1 MKKLLYI
8 LLLFS
13 IGASAQHSLKK
24 AEKLFA
30 EYNYPEAARAYAD
43 YLSGRV
49 RPDDKTIRH
58 IADTYYYINDF
69 ATAERWYKQLYKKQ
83 GNAFAAEAF
92 LNYIQSL
99 KAQRKYD
106 ESAALLEAWYT
117 AHNQPG
123 ALQQMQRQKAHI
135 DSLAKQPSNYIIN
148 HLANN
153 TPLADFGAVFYGNQ
167 VVYSSARD
175 TVGTG
180 GKLYKWNSQPFL
192 KLYVADRHAGD
203 GSLFGDR
210 EFLPK
215 SQTGYHNATVCFS
228 ADRTTVY
235 FSTNT
240 VKKKNRLVNDEAGTN
255 NLRIMRGTIIDGK
268 LTDVVPMPFNSQNY
282 SVSHPALS
290 PDGKWLYFVSDMSGG
305 YGGTDIYK
313 VEIEDNSYGAPQNL
327 GSIINTPGKEMFPFL
342 QGDKLYFAS
351 DGHYGLGGLD
361 IFESNITGESYSE
374 PQNMDAQLNGNRDD
388 FAFVI
393 DSAGSKGYFSSNR
406 EGGKGD
412 DDLYAFRKETPPCS
426 RLMKGVIVDEQEN
439 STPVKN
445 VEVRVYNDAEL
456 VAVTSSGDDGG
467 YAIEV
472 PCAEGLTVETLK
484 EGYTSGRVPVAL
496 DGNPVTLKAA
506 NYNKLVTYE
515 RGAEKVII
523 EPIFFDFDKQNI
535 NTQAAAQLDKV
546 VYVLQKFPSVVIK
559 IESHTDSRG
568 DDDYN
573 LRLSAA
579 RAKSTYEYILSK
591 GIPANRIE
599 SVMGY
604 GETRLINDCGNH
616 SDCTEE
622 EHLHNR
628 RSEFIIVRK

>member
-1 MKKLLYI
+1 MLYI

-13 IGASAQHSLKK
+13 IGATAQHSLKK

-30 EYNYPEAARAYAD
+30 EYSYPEAARAYAD

-49 RPDDKTIRH
+49 RPDDKTVWH

-83 GNAFAAEAF
+83 GDAFPAEAF
-92 LNYIQSL
+92 TNYIGSL
-99 KAQRKYD
+99 KAQRKYA
-106 ESAALLEAWYT
+106 ESDALLEARYT
-117 AHNQPG
+117 THRQYA
-123 ALQQMQRQKAHI
+123 ALQLMRRQKEHI
-135 DSLAKQPSNYIIN
+135 DSLAKQPSHYAIS
-148 HLANN
+148 HLSNN
-153 TPLADFGAVFYGNQ
+153 SPLADFGAVVYGSR

-192 KLYVADRHAGD
+192 KLYVADRHAD
-203 GSLFGDR
+203 NGSLFGDR

-215 SQTGYHNATVCFS
+215 SQTGYHNAAACFT
-228 ADRTTVY
+228 ADGTTIY

-240 VKKKNRLVNDEAGTN
+240 VKKKNKLVNDGEGTN
-255 NLRIMRGTIIDGK
+255 NLRIMRGTIADGK
-268 LTDVVPMPFNSQNY
+268 LTGVISMPFNSQNY

-290 PDGKWLYFVSDMSGG
+290 PDGQWLYFVSDMPGG
-305 YGGTDIYK
+305 YGGTDIYRVK
-313 VEIEDNSYGAPQNL
+313 IEGDSYGKPQNL
-327 GSIINTPGKEMFPFL
+327 GSIINTPEKEMFPFL
-342 QGDKLYFAS
+342 QDGKLYFAS

-361 IFESNITGESYSE
+361 IFETQIGGESYSE
-374 PQNMDAQLNGNRDD
+374 PENMGAPLNGNRDD

-393 DSAGSKGYFSSNR
+393 DSAGTKGYFSSNR
-406 EGGKGD
+406 EGGRGD
-412 DDLYAFRKETPPCS
+412 DDIYAFRKETPPCS
-426 RLMKGVIVDEQEN
+426 RLMKGVIVDERDN
-439 STPVKN
+439 NAPVKS
-445 VEVRVYNDAEL
+445 VEVRVYKNAEL

-472 PCAEGLTVETLK
+472 PCLDDLTVETVK
-484 EGYTSGRVPVAL
+484 DGYSSGRVPVAL
-496 DGNPVTLKAA
+496 DGNPLILKAVD
-506 NYNKLVTYE
+506 YNDLVRYE

-523 EPIFFDFDKQNI
+523 EPIFFDFDKHNI
-535 NTQAAAQLDKV
+535 NAQAAAELDKV
-546 VYVLQKFPSVVIK
+546 VYVLQKFPSVIIK

-579 RAKSTYEYILSK
+579 RAKSTYDYILSK
-591 GIPANRIE
+591 GIPAKRVE

-604 GETRLINDCGNH
+604 GETRLINDCGNNSH
-616 SDCTEE
+616 CTEQ
-622 EHLHNR
+622 EHLSNR